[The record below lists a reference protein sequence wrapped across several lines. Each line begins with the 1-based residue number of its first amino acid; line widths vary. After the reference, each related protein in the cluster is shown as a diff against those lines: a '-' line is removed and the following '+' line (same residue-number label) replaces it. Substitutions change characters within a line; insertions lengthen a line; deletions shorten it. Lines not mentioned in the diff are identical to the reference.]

1 MSFSLNNYLFGPL
14 NAEFCNYF
22 YALSVINYIM
32 FIFIIIS
39 LIMTLLFRRKSVDK
53 ENMMALGFGA
63 LLYGILYFQNRL
75 LHSMCVKT
83 EGLDVKPHEPTK
95 KKFE

>member
-1 MSFSLNNYLFGPL
+1 MNFSLNNYLFGPL
-14 NAEFCNYF
+14 NAEFCTYF
-22 YALSVINYIM
+22 YALSVINYLM

-39 LIMTLLFRRKSVDK
+39 LILTLLFRRKITSK
-53 ENMMALGFGA
+53 ENVLTMIFGS
-63 LLYGILYFQNRL
+63 LLYGVLYFQNRL